1 MSRIKAFFQWL
12 CNDIK
17 DIGVT
22 FKEGDFKTK
31 LSFFIFG
38 FGPILRKSFL
48 KGFAYL
54 AVEVLFFVYMIQFGW
69 QYLTKFNTLGTKE
82 SGIDPETFLLTD
94 GDNSFFILLYSI
106 LTVMFVIGFIAIW
119 RMNIREN
126 RKEELLIRAG
136 KRVKTAK
143 EDLSS
148 LLDKNFD
155 KTLMALPVVGVFFS
169 IVLPIIFMICVAF
182 TNYDYNHQAPT
193 KLFTWIGLKNFK
205 ELTSFGASGFGST
218 FFMVL
223 GWTLVWALFAT
234 FLTYFLGLG
243 VAMLINKKGIK
254 FKALWRTILVM
265 TIAIPQFVSL
275 LYVAKM
281 FDKTGIVNTFLLS
294 AGIIK
299 KAIPFW
305 TNITYSRILI
315 IVLNCWI
322 GIPYLML
329 IATGILM
336 NIPEDLYESAMID
349 GANAWQRFRK
359 ITLPYMLFVTGPYL
373 LTQFTG
379 NLNNFNVIF
388 LLSKGEPTSSKLAGN
403 AGYTDLL
410 VTWLYKMTVNQTN
423 YKMAAVIGIMVFAV
437 VSIISLVVYNVLPS
451 IKDEEGF
458 Q

>member
-1 MSRIKAFFQWL
+1 MNKIKSFFNWL
-12 CNDIK
+12 GNDIK

-22 FKEGDFKTK
+22 FKEGDFKTR
-31 LSFFIFG
+31 LSYLIFG
-38 FGPILRKSFL
+38 FGPILRKSFA
-48 KGFAYL
+48 KGIAYL
-54 AVEVLFFVYMIQFGW
+54 AVEVLFFVYMFQFGW
-69 QYLTKFNTLGTKE
+69 QYLSKINTLGTVEK
-82 SGIDPETFLLTD
+82 GIDPETFLLTD
-94 GDNSFFILLYSI
+94 GDNSFFILLYGILSI
-106 LTVMFVIGFIAIW
+106 MFIIGLIAVW

-126 RKEELLIRAG
+126 RREELLLKEG
-136 KRVKTAK
+136 KKIPTAIDDFK
-143 EDLSS
+143 S
-148 LLDKNFD
+148 LLDGNFHM
-155 KTLMALPVVGVFFS
+155 TLMALPVIGVFVF

-193 KLFTWIGLKNFK
+193 KLFTWVGLKNFK
-205 ELTSFGASGFGST
+205 ELVSFGSSGFGST
-218 FFMVL
+218 FFTVL
-223 GWTLVWALFAT
+223 GWTLVWAFFAT
-234 FLTYFLGLG
+234 FLTYFLGMG
-243 VAMLINKKGIK
+243 VAILINKKGIK
-254 FKALWRTILVM
+254 LKGLWRTILVM

-281 FDKTGIVNTFLLS
+281 FDKSGIVNTFLLN
-294 AGIIK
+294 AGIID

-305 TNITYSRILI
+305 TNIKYARMLI
-315 IVLNCWI
+315 IGLNCWV

-329 IATGILM
+329 ITTGILM
-336 NIPEDLYESAMID
+336 NIPEELYESAMID

-379 NLNNFNVIF
+379 NLNNFNVIY
-388 LLSKGEPTSSKLAGN
+388 LLSAGEPTSAKLSGN

-423 YKMAAVIGIMVFAV
+423 YKMAAVIGIMVFMV
-437 VSIISLVVYNVLPS
+437 VSVISLVVYNLLPS